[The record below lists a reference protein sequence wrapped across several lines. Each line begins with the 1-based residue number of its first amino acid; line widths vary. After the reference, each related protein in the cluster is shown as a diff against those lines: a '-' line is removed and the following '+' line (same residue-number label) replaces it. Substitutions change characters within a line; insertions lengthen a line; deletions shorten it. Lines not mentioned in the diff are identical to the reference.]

1 VADDAGKT
9 EAPTPK
15 RLRDARKEG
24 QFPRT
29 ADASTWAAI
38 AAGMAVLPLSA
49 RLTVEQFREMMI
61 QLPEVANDPTTGRAF
76 AVASQLPNAVLY
88 GAGPMCGAAA
98 LAALLA
104 TAAQGVHPSSKAMKP
119 KFSRLN
125 PGQGLKRMF
134 GPKAAWEAVKSL
146 LWTLGKDLVPELV
159 TAGAA
164 PLGSTVAR
172 VQDGVMNIIWAS
184 VLAGIVIAGADYGY
198 QRHTVMKQL
207 KMSMHEIKQEHKQ
220 QEGDPQ
226 VKAQIR
232 QKQMAMSRNR
242 MLAAVPKADVVL
254 VNPTHLAIALKY
266 QPGAGAPRVV
276 AKGAGGTAL
285 RIRELAREHRVPV
298 VEDKPLARVIYR
310 ACELEEEIPAELYMA
325 VARILAFVMQ
335 AGKPGPRDGARHS
348 PETTAVPEL
357 PTRAQLRARRT
368 REVREARDAAQR

>member
-1 VADDAGKT
+1 
-9 EAPTPK
+9 
-15 RLRDARKEG
+15 
-24 QFPRT
+24 
-29 ADASTWAAI
+29 
-38 AAGMAVLPLSA
+38 
-49 RLTVEQFREMMI
+49 MI

-76 AVASQLPNAVLY
+76 AVASQLPKAVLY

-119 KFSRLN
+119 KFSRMN

-146 LWTLGKDLVPELV
+146 LKTAVIGAVVWTLGKDLVPELV

-184 VLAGIVIAGADYGY
+184 VLAGVVIAGADYGY

-226 VKAQIR
+226 VKGQIR

-242 MLAAVPKADVVL
+242 MLSAVPTADVVL

-285 RIRELAREHRVPV
+285 KIRELAREHRVPV
-298 VEDKPLARVIYR
+298 VEDKPLARVVYR
-310 ACELEEEIPAELYMA
+310 VCELEEEIPSELYTA

-335 AGKPGPRDGARHS
+335 AGKPGPRDGARRS
-348 PETTAVPEL
+348 AETTPVPEL

-368 REVREARDAAQR
+368 REVREAREGARR